1 MVNELAK
8 YSLADIKKG
17 MKVYKEQL
25 SEIYDIWIIL
35 YKPKESDM
43 EEDDIIGFIGAE
55 TNEESD
61 ALYNG
66 NNIITP
72 VYNDSIDLED
82 DIFYDE

>member
-1 MVNELAK
+1 MVKDLTK

-17 MKVYKEQL
+17 MRVYKEQL

-35 YKPKESDM
+35 YKSKDSDM
-43 EEDDIIGFIGAE
+43 EEDGIIGFIGAE